1 MRTAFTLAR
10 RELRGGIAGFRIFLL
25 CLILGVGAIAAV
37 GSVRSAIDAGLA
49 AEGRTILGGDA
60 ELRLTYRFAEPD
72 ERAWMEANAAAVG
85 EMVDFRSMAVTPEG
99 DRALTQVKAIDD
111 AWPLV
116 GAAQFEPAL
125 SVSQV
130 LAGDGTRP
138 GGAMDGVLMDRLGLS
153 VGDTFLLGT
162 REFTLMARLLREPDS
177 VGTSFG
183 FGPRTLVA
191 TPALDG
197 SGLIGP
203 GSLFTVAYRL
213 TLQPGETLE
222 SLRASLPPTLRD
234 QGVRWRD
241 SRRPDPN
248 VSRFVD
254 RLGSFLILVGL
265 AGLAVGGI
273 GIAAA
278 VRSYLDAKTPV
289 IATLKTLGAEG
300 RTIFAIYFIQI
311 GLLTL
316 LGVAGGLVLGATL
329 VAVGVPLLP
338 EGLPVPVNSGFY
350 PAPLAE
356 AAVYGTLTA
365 LVFTLWPLARVERVR
380 AAALFRGIGTESR
393 AWPRPL
399 PLIALS
405 LSAVA
410 LVGATVWFSG
420 VWQLALGTVGG
431 ILGSLILLALVAVA
445 LRSAARRLARAR
457 LMRGRTSLRLAL
469 GAIGNPREGAI
480 AVILSL
486 GLGLTVLASV
496 GQIDANLR
504 NAIATELPDRAPS
517 FFFLDLQPDQVDDF
531 VARLDATEGVTA
543 IVTAPQ
549 LRGVISQI
557 NGRPAREYGNHWV
570 LRGDRGVTYRAEQG
584 DVVLTEGDWWPAD
597 YTGPNLISFAEEEGR
612 ELGLQLGD
620 EITVTILGRDITG
633 TIANFRELDFST
645 GGIGFVMTWN
655 DGAFRGAPHTVIAT
669 AHAPQEIEGQLLREL
684 GAAFPNV
691 TAIPIRETAQR
702 VSEALSALATATAIA
717 ALATLATGFVVLI
730 GTAAAGERARIY
742 ESAVLKTLGAARGG
756 ILASFALRSALMGA
770 AAGGV
775 AILAGAISAWAIL
788 TQVME
793 IDYSFEPLSALAI
806 VAGGVVAV
814 LIAGLLFALRPL
826 AARPAQVLR
835 SRE

>member
-1 MRTAFTLAR
+1 MTLALRLAR

-37 GSVRSAIDAGLA
+37 GSVRAAIDAGLA

-72 ERAWMEANAAAVG
+72 ERAWMDANAAAVG
-85 EMVDFRSMAVTPEG
+85 EMIDFRSMAVTAGG
-99 DRALTQVKAIDD
+99 DRALTQVKAIDA

-116 GAAQFEPAL
+116 GAAQFDPPL
-125 SVSQV
+125 SVAQV
-130 LAGDGTRP
+130 MAGDGTRP

-162 REFTLMARLLREPDS
+162 REFTLMARLVREPDS

-191 TPALDG
+191 TPALEG

-222 SLRASLPPTLRD
+222 SLRAARPRSLAD
-234 QGVRWRD
+234 QSVRWRD

-254 RLGSFLILVGL
+254 RLGSFLVLVGL

-278 VRSYLDAKTPV
+278 VRSYLDTKTPV

-311 GLLTL
+311 GVLTL
-316 LGVAGGLVLGATL
+316 VGVAGGVALGAAT
-329 VAVGVPLLP
+329 VALGIPLLP
-338 EGLPVPVNSGFY
+338 EGLPVPVNSGLY

-356 AAVYGTLTA
+356 AALYGVLTA

-380 AAALFRGIGTESR
+380 AAALFRGIGTEAR
-393 AWPRPL
+393 ALPRAVPMIA
-399 PLIALS
+399 LIA
-405 LSAVA
+405 SALA

-431 ILGSLILLALVAVA
+431 IVGSLILLALVALA
-445 LRSAARRLARAR
+445 LRRAARHLARAR
-457 LMRGRTSLRLAL
+457 LLRGRTSLRLAL
-469 GAIGNPREGAI
+469 GAVSNPREGAV

-504 NAIATELPDRAPS
+504 GAIATELPDRAPS
-517 FFFLDLQPDQVDDF
+517 FFFLDIQPDQIDAFTDQL
-531 VARLDATEGVTA
+531 AATEGVFDV
-543 IVTAPQ
+543 VTAPQ

-570 LRGDRGVTYRAEQG
+570 LRGDRGVTYRDRQ
-584 DVVLTEGDWWPAD
+584 DDITLTEGTWWPEGYD
-597 YTGPNLISFAEEEGR
+597 GPPLISFAEEEGR
-612 ELGLQLGD
+612 ELGLALGD

-684 GAAFPNV
+684 GTAFPNV

-730 GTAAAGERARIY
+730 GTAAAGERARIF
-742 ESAVLKTLGAARGG
+742 ESAVLKTLGASRGK

-770 AAGGV
+770 AAGSV

-793 IDYSFEPLSALAI
+793 IDYTFEPLSALLI
-806 VAGGVVAV
+806 VAGGIIAV
-814 LIAGLLFALRPL
+814 LIAGLVFALRPL